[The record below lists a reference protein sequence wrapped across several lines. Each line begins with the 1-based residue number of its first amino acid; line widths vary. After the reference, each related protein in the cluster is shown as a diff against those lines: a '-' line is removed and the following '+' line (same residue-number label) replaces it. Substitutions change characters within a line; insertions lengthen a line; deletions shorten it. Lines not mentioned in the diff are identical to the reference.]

1 MKRIYLIG
9 YMGVGKSTIGKRL
22 SKLLNLSFIDLDILI
37 ESKYHKSISDIFKD
51 YGEDGFREIERKS
64 LQEVSEIE
72 DVVIA
77 TGGGTPCF
85 FDNMELMNS
94 TGITVYVKAE
104 PKDLVE
110 QLQIS
115 KRKRPL
121 IANKTADSLL
131 PFITNHLNER
141 EVFYTKADII
151 FNVKKLVSIT
161 ELNNTVT
168 NIANE
173 LNKMTK

>member
-22 SKLLNLSFIDLDILI
+22 SKLLNLSFIDLDLFI
-37 ESKYHKSISDIFKD
+37 ESKYHKSISEIFKEK
-51 YGEDGFREIERKS
+51 GEGGFREIEKKS

-72 DVVIA
+72 DVIIA

-85 FDNMELMNS
+85 FDNMELMNA
-94 TGITVYVKAE
+94 TGKTVYVKAK
-104 PKDLVE
+104 PSDLAA

-115 KRKRPL
+115 KRRRPL
-121 IANKTADSLL
+121 IANKTADSIF

-141 EVFYTKADII
+141 EPFYNKADII
-151 FNVKKLVSIT
+151 FNVNRLVSIT
-161 ELNNTVT
+161 ELNNTV
-168 NIANE
+168 NGIAQE
-173 LNKMTK
+173 LNKLTK